1 MTIHVLQVFPVH
13 PPCPTGLAVAG
24 PKMAPEAEG
33 AMRGR
38 WGAGLEVKGR
48 SREGGKGHTATT
60 EASPCPAVT
69 VMLTR
74 LTTVPAL
81 LAYQCPVQRLALAA
95 DPDLE
100 EGQGEEEE
108 GVITTTTIAAPGVTT
123 LPVFL
128 SVFYFIST
136 ANGLYPCPLGCRQ
149 KIKFFPGLLF

>member
-1 MTIHVLQVFPVH
+1 
-13 PPCPTGLAVAG
+13 
-24 PKMAPEAEG
+24 
-33 AMRGR
+33 MRGR

-69 VMLTR
+69 AMLTR

-108 GVITTTTIAAPGVTT
+108 GAITTTTIAAPGVTT
-123 LPVFL
+123 ASFL
-128 SVFYFIST
+128 ISFT
-136 ANGLYPCPLGCRQ
+136 
-149 KIKFFPGLLF
+149 FFPHQTVCVHN